1 MTRGACVGGVGK
13 AQFVGGCEDMG
24 EVKKRS
30 KELNKLKKIF
40 KDIEP
45 NKQKTVEKLIEN
57 AAFMAESL
65 NELQEVIR
73 EKGFVEEYHNGANQ
87 SGVKKCSEV
96 EIYNTMIKNYSSI
109 IKQLVDLLPNGAG
122 SGGDELLDF
131 ISGKSN

>member
-1 MTRGACVGGVGK
+1 
-13 AQFVGGCEDMG
+13 MG
-24 EVKKRS
+24 EVKRTS

-40 KDIEP
+40 KNIEP
-45 NKQKTVEKLIEN
+45 DKQKIVEKLISN

-65 NELQEVIR
+65 EELQEAIR

-109 IKQLVDLLPNGAG
+109 IKQLVDLLPNEAR

>member
-1 MTRGACVGGVGK
+1 MAEGK
-13 AQFVGGCEDMG
+13 
-24 EVKKRS
+24 RTS

-45 NKQKTVEKLIEN
+45 GKQKVVEKLISN

-65 NELQEVIR
+65 DDLQETIR

-87 SGVKKCSEV
+87 SGLKKCSEV

-109 IKQLVDLLPNGAG
+109 IKQLVDLLPNE
-122 SGGDELLDF
+122 SKNGGDELLDF
-131 ISGKSN
+131 ISGRKL

>member
-1 MTRGACVGGVGK
+1 
-13 AQFVGGCEDMG
+13 MG
-24 EVKKRS
+24 EVKKKS

-45 NKQKTVEKLIEN
+45 GKQKTVEKLIEN

-65 NELQEVIR
+65 AELQETIR

-96 EIYNTMIKNYSSI
+96 EIYNTMIKNYSSVM
-109 IKQLVDLLPNGAG
+109 KQLLDLLPNGAG

-131 ISGKSN
+131 ISGKNS

>member
-1 MTRGACVGGVGK
+1 MA
-13 AQFVGGCEDMG
+13 

-45 NKQKTVEKLIEN
+45 GKRQTVEKLISN

-65 NELQEVIR
+65 DDLQEIIR
-73 EKGFVEEYHNGANQ
+73 EKGFTEEYQNGSNQ
-87 SGVKKCSEV
+87 FGIKKCSEV

-109 IKQLVDLLPNGAG
+109 IKQLVDLLPNDER

-131 ISGKSN
+131 ISGKNT

>member
-1 MTRGACVGGVGK
+1 
-13 AQFVGGCEDMG
+13 MG
-24 EVKKRS
+24 EVKRKS

-45 NKQKTVEKLIEN
+45 SKRQTVEKLISN

-65 NELQEVIR
+65 DELQEIIR
-73 EKGFVEEYHNGANQ
+73 EKGFVEEYQNGANQ

-109 IKQLVDLLPNGAG
+109 IKQLVDLLPNDAR
-122 SGGDELLDF
+122 SSGDELLDF
-131 ISGKSN
+131 ISGKNS

>member
-1 MTRGACVGGVGK
+1 
-13 AQFVGGCEDMG
+13 MG
-24 EVKKRS
+24 EVKKKS

-45 NKQKTVEKLIEN
+45 GKQKVVEKLISN

-65 NELQEVIR
+65 DDLQNTIR

-87 SGVKKCSEV
+87 SGMKKCSEV

-109 IKQLVDLLPNGAG
+109 IKQLVDLLPNEAK

-131 ISGKSN
+131 ISGQSN